1 MAYGQDSTHCL
12 PMVNN
17 PFHGPF
23 VKQCTRMQE
32 DMGLQYMLTAQ
43 LNAIALR
50 EEYGDAVVACAREI
64 CRDIHLCCVKQFHCG
79 VPSLY

>member
-1 MAYGQDSTHCL
+1 MAHGQDSTHC
-12 PMVNN
+12 PPTVNN

-23 VKQCTRMQE
+23 VKQCTRMQK
-32 DMGLQYMLTAQ
+32 DMGLQYTLTAK

-50 EEYGDAVVACAREI
+50 EVCGDAVVACAGKICREI
-64 CRDIHLCCVKQFHCG
+64 HPCCVKLFHCG

>member
-1 MAYGQDSTHCL
+1 MANGQDSTHC
-12 PMVNN
+12 PPTVNN
-17 PFHGPF
+17 PFHGLF

-50 EEYGDAVVACAREI
+50 EGCGDAVVACAQKI
-64 CRDIHLCCVKQFHCG
+64 CGEIHLCCVKRFHCG
-79 VPSLY
+79 VSSLY